1 MLARSFAIVGAGFSG
16 AVVARQLAEAGHRA
30 TVFDARDH
38 VAGNCHTDRH
48 ETGVM
53 VHTYGPHIFHTQ
65 HEHVWE
71 YINRFGRMMPYRHR
85 VRAMV
90 GDKAFQM
97 PMNLTLINEFFGTN
111 FSPAEAEAFIATK
124 ADSSITDPI
133 SFEDQGL
140 RFVGRELY
148 DAFFAGYTK
157 KQWGVDPTELPASI
171 LARLPLRFTADDSY
185 FNHPHQGIPEHGY
198 TPIVQAI
205 LDHPNITVHLA
216 TRFDRAQSSA
226 YDHVVWTGP
235 IDAYFGFEHGRLAY
249 RTLDFEQHVS
259 DGDFQGCPVLN
270 YCDEQVPHTRVTEHK
285 HFAPWENHDS
295 TVTYTEFSRLCG
307 DNDTPYYPIRLVKET
322 DQLVNYVHK
331 ARAESGVTF
340 LGRLGTYR
348 YLDMDVTIHEALAAA
363 AGILDALSSNV
374 AIPPFFTDPLGGG
387 KH

>member
-16 AVVARQLAEAGHRA
+16 AVVARQLAEAGHTA
-30 TVFDARDH
+30 TVFDTRDH
-38 VAGNCHTDRH
+38 VAGNCHTERH

-71 YINRFGRMMPYRHR
+71 FITRFGVMMPYRHR

-90 GDKAFQM
+90 GDRAFQM
-97 PMNLTLINEFFGTN
+97 PMNLTLINEFFGTD

-124 ADSSITDPI
+124 ADSTITNPV

-185 FNHPHQGIPEHGY
+185 FNHPYQGIPEHGY

-205 LDHPNITVHLA
+205 LDHPSIAVHLS
-216 TRFDRAQSSA
+216 TRFERAQSSN

-270 YCDEQVPHTRVTEHK
+270 YCDEQVPYTRITEHK

-307 DNDTPYYPIRLVKET
+307 ENDTPYYPIRLVKET
-322 DQLVNYVHK
+322 DQLVNYVQQ
-331 ARAESGVTF
+331 ARAQKGVTF

-363 AGILDALSSNV
+363 TAMLKALDDGTD
-374 AIPPFFTDPLGGG
+374 IPPFFTDPLGGA